1 MLRPTYTLP
10 TDAKAVDLHVY
21 CDSDWAGCKTTR
33 KSTTGVVTQLL
44 GCTIQ
49 HCSRTQATIA
59 LSSTASETYAICTGL
74 AEGLYIKQLLL
85 DTKMFI
91 DVLLHIHTD
100 STGAKATATRAGLA
114 PKTKHMQL
122 RYLWIQNCFTTGMA
136 KLHKTGTKENMP
148 DVMTKY
154 ATAEILRYL
163 GVTIGL
169 VTTTVVMA
177 LCADF
182 DDYYEAEVTDVTNN
196 NNSKPT
202 IEHCKQSTEH
212 CPKAP
217 NAPRP
222 YTGAQPLPYD
232 ETIASSV
239 FKLSTAPL
247 TVKPL
252 QWLLLMA
259 LNCWETCPPLATGL
273 LPRLR
278 RLQ

>member
-1 MLRPTYTLP
+1 M
-10 TDAKAVDLHVY
+10 
-21 CDSDWAGCKTTR
+21 
-33 KSTTGVVTQLL
+33 
-44 GCTIQ
+44 
-49 HCSRTQATIA
+49 
-59 LSSTASETYAICTGL
+59 
-74 AEGLYIKQLLL
+74 

-100 STGAKATATRAGLA
+100 STGAKATATRTGLA

-122 RYLWIQNCFTTGMA
+122 RYLWIENCFTTSMA

-196 NNSKPT
+196 NSSKPT
-202 IEHCKQSTEH
+202 TEHCKQSTEH

-232 ETIASSV
+232 ETVENHCFLRVQAVHCSSHCQATAMATAYG
-239 FKLSTAPL
+239 FELLGDMSSTGDRPTAKVEKTAVRTATPGVSS
-247 TVKPL
+247 TG
-252 QWLLLMA
+252 QGTDGRTDLLH
-259 LNCWETCPPLATGL
+259 
-273 LPRLR
+273 
-278 RLQ
+278 